1 MIRTD
6 TLNTL
11 AQSNLHAMRQWA
23 DCVLET
29 TESAWK
35 AQMDAADEI
44 SQTIFT
50 QWREASAEVDAGSPL
65 SAAPKALTRNVERST
80 QVLRSCVD
88 TAIKLQTGLA
98 KIAQDQMPVLS
109 HSLGAMWLAPWS
121 GLMPA
126 VTEFQ
131 KAAAEHGEPRQKK
144 AA

>member
-1 MIRTD
+1 MTRVD

-11 AQSNLHAMRQWA
+11 AQSNLQAAKQWA

-29 TESAWK
+29 TELAWK

-50 QWREASAEVDAGSPL
+50 RWREASAEVDAGSPL
-65 SAAPKALTRNVERST
+65 STAPKAMERSS
-80 QVLRSCVD
+80 QVLRACVD
-88 TAIKLQTGLA
+88 SAIKLQTGLA

-121 GLMPA
+121 GLMPT

-131 KAAAEHGEPRQKK
+131 KQAAEHAEARHKK